1 MRLVLGAIAAVALCV
16 SAQAADPWATLATR
30 DLDAIH
36 DLLLANHPGPVDPQN
51 PTFKDWLRK
60 GLREAK
66 QRAASVASLEDYQR
80 ALRFYTN
87 GFRDGHIGVNFYYTP
102 RDDEW
107 PGFVVGADGNS
118 VAVTYAGDNAG
129 VQAGAKLISCDGQ
142 SADALMATRTD
153 PYYWNAGIAHLR
165 TGRAFHLFYQ
175 AEADNQP
182 KLKSCVFSTGTV
194 MLNWRKIADA
204 ELQKKLDH
212 AQGRDTKL
220 PSIRQIDGV
229 WLVSLPRFYFQ
240 TDAETAQMHAVID
253 TIKKNA
259 DEMRKGIVVFDV
271 RGNNGGNSNWGEE
284 VAGAFWG
291 EAWRKQADALVGGN
305 VVDWRASPENLAML
319 HKDIQQAKDAGLSI
333 GDAQRSVDAMDVAIK
348 DKKAFAR
355 VVEPSNSATAKP
367 PPNPV
372 TGLVYFLT
380 DNACGS
386 ACLDFADLMHKLP
399 GVVQVGLPTAADT
412 VYMDIANAPL
422 PSGLAQLGWGMK
434 VYRDRARGNNVW
446 YEPRYRWPGGP
457 MNDDEA
463 VVRWINALP
472 KPAQSD

>member
-1 MRLVLGAIAAVALCV
+1 MRLLLAAVVTAASCL
-16 SAQAADPWATLATR
+16 SAQAADPWAALATR

-51 PTFKDWLRK
+51 PVFKDWLEK

-66 QRAASVASLEDYQR
+66 GRAANAVSLEDYQR
-80 ALRFYTN
+80 ALRSYAN

-107 PGFVVGADGNS
+107 PGFVVGADGDS
-118 VAVTYAGDNAG
+118 VVATYADGKTG
-129 VQAGAKLISCDGQ
+129 LPVGAKLVSCDGQ
-142 SADALMATRTD
+142 SADALLAARTD
-153 PYYWNAGIAHLR
+153 PYYWNAGIPHLR

-182 KLKSCVFSTGTV
+182 KLKSCVFSSGTV
-194 MLNWRKIADA
+194 TLSWRKIADA
-204 ELQKKLDH
+204 ELQKILDH

-220 PSIRQIDGV
+220 PSIKQIDGV

-240 TDAETAQMHAVID
+240 TDAETAQMRAVID
-253 TIKKNA
+253 AIKTNA
-259 DEMRKGIVVFDV
+259 DEMRKGVVVFDV

-284 VAGAFWG
+284 VAGAFWS
-291 EAWRKQADALVGGN
+291 EAWRAQADALVGGN
-305 VVDWRASPENLAML
+305 VVDWRASAANLAML
-319 HKDIQQAKDAGLSI
+319 RKDEQQAKDAGLKT
-333 GDAQRSVDAMDVAIK
+333 QSVEQAISAVEAAMK
-348 DKKAFAR
+348 DGRAFAR
-355 VVEPSNSATAKP
+355 VVDTTDTVASATP
-367 PPNPV
+367 PPDPV
-372 TGLVYFLT
+372 TGRVFFLT

-399 GVVQVGLPTAADT
+399 GVVQIGLPTAADT
-412 VYMDIANAPL
+412 IYMDIANVPL

-434 VYRDRARGNNVW
+434 VYRDRSRGNNVW
-446 YEPRYRWPGGP
+446 YEPKYRWPGGP

-463 VVRWINALP
+463 VVRWIKTLP
-472 KPAQSD
+472 RD

>member
-1 MRLVLGAIAAVALCV
+1 MRLALIAIAATALCV
-16 SAQAADPWATLATR
+16 SAAAADPWATLATR

-51 PTFKDWLRK
+51 PAFKDWLEK

-66 QRAASVASLEDYQR
+66 ARAATAASLEDYQR
-80 ALRFYTN
+80 AVRFYTN
-87 GFRDGHIGVNFYYTP
+87 GFRDGHIGVGFYYTP

-107 PGFVVGADGNS
+107 PAFVVGADGN
-118 VAVTYAGDNAG
+118 AVTVAYADNNAG
-129 VQAGAKLISCDGQ
+129 VPVGAKLISCDGQ
-142 SADALMATRTD
+142 SVDALLAARSD
-153 PYYWNAGIAHLR
+153 PYYWNAGIPHLR
-165 TGRAFHLFYQ
+165 FGRAYHLFYQ

-182 KLKSCVFSTGTV
+182 KLESCVFSSGTV
-194 MLNWRKIADA
+194 TLHWRKIADA
-204 ELQKKLDH
+204 ELQKTLDH

-220 PSIRQIDGV
+220 PSVKQIDGV

-240 TDAETAQMHAVID
+240 TDAETAAMHAVIGSL
-253 TIKKNA
+253 KKNA
-259 DEMRKGIVVFDV
+259 DVMRKGTVVFDV

-284 VAGAFWG
+284 VVGAFWG
-291 EAWRKQADALVGGN
+291 EGWRAQADALVGGN
-305 VVDWRASPENLAML
+305 VVDWRASPANLAML
-319 HKDIQQAKDAGLSI
+319 RKDKEQAAAAGLET
-333 GDAQRSVDAMDVAIK
+333 GSVNQDIAAIEAAIK
-348 DKKAFAR
+348 QKKTFAH
-355 VVEPSNSATAKP
+355 VVDMSDSVASATP

-372 TGLVYFLT
+372 TGRVYFLT

-399 GVVQVGLPTAADT
+399 GVVQVGLPTSADT

-434 VYRDRARGNNVW
+434 VYRDRSRGNNVW
-446 YEPRYRWPGGP
+446 YEPKYLWAGGA

-463 VVRWINALP
+463 IMRWIKSLP
-472 KPAQSD
+472 RD